1 MDLERLTPKVE
12 SAVERLCSALESW
25 DEVEAVA
32 LLLSGDD
39 VYDPYFSLSLDV
51 YTKDPIRPPKE
62 RQRAFGDVTVFESSP
77 LTHKDR
83 FLVGEIPF
91 RAEYKQTARFDQLVA
106 EAHEGNSILREGG
119 TYTFHRVVAARELY
133 SADGWYK
140 SMRSKMSKLP
150 DAFWE
155 DLTRNQEA
163 NAEHT
168 YADLSAAAVRGDELY
183 FSISAGRFLTAICSL
198 LFAVNKKFEPSPRA
212 LYDEVTQLPTIPDS
226 FPANL
231 ENFVAETPLRM
242 GQKRELAELMVTSV
256 MALYGA
262 R

>member
-12 SAVERLCSALESW
+12 SAVERLCGALGSW
-25 DEVEAVA
+25 DEVDAVA

-39 VYDPYFSLSLDV
+39 LYDPYFFLSLDV
-51 YTKDPIRPPKE
+51 YTNDPVRGPE
-62 RQRAFGDVTVFESSP
+62 DRRRAFGEVTVFESSP

-106 EAHEGNSILREGG
+106 EAHAGRSILREGG
-119 TYTFHRVVAARELY
+119 TYAFHRVVTARELY
-133 SADGWYK
+133 ASGSWFADI
-140 SMRSKMSKLP
+140 RSKMSALP
-150 DAFWE
+150 TAFWD
-155 DLTRNQEA
+155 DLRANQAA

-183 FSISAGRFLTAICSL
+183 FAISAGRFVTAICSL
-198 LFAVNKKFEPSPRA
+198 LFAVNKQLEPSPRA
-212 LYDEVTQLPTIPDS
+212 LYDEVAELPTVPDS

-231 ENFVAETPLRM
+231 ENFVGVSSLSM
-242 GQKRELAELMVTSV
+242 GQRRELAEIMVTSV
-256 MALYGA
+256 MSLYGS